1 MIEQV
6 FRDEWGRVLASLIG
20 YFGDFD
26 LAEDAAAEAFAIAA
40 QRWPSDGVPDSPAA
54 WLITTARRRAIDR
67 LRRDRVLAAKLRLLA
82 ADPPAGEDTGD
93 ATAIPD
99 ERLELIFMCCHPAL
113 AVEAQVALTLRAVG
127 GLSTE
132 EIGRAFLLPP
142 ETMKRRLTRA
152 KSKIKVA
159 GIPFGVPSGPRLPER
174 LGAILAVLYLI
185 FNEGYGDPDRPGLA
199 AEAIRLGRVLAVLL
213 PAQPEVLG
221 LLALMLLHDSRR
233 EARFAGNKPG
243 QDLVLLP
250 DQDRSRWDWRQI
262 AEGRA
267 LLDRAL
273 TQAAGVRAADVQ
285 AVGLQSESGSGTGP
299 YVIQAAIASL
309 QAQERLDWP
318 QISMLYARLAE
329 LTGSP
334 VVRLNR
340 AVAVAEADGPA
351 AALAIVDQLDLP
363 TYQYWHSTRAELLRR
378 LGRPDEARAA
388 YRRALALA
396 RTAPERRF
404 LERRIAES

>member
-1 MIEQV
+1 
-6 FRDEWGRVLASLIG
+6 VLAALIG
-20 YFGDFD
+20 LLGDFE
-26 LAEDAAAEAFAIAA
+26 LAEEAAQEAFAIAA
-40 QRWPSDGVPDSPAA
+40 ERWRDEVPANPVG
-54 WLITTARRRAIDR
+54 WLIATARNRAIDR
-67 LRRDRVLAAKLRLLA
+67 VRRERTLAAKTQLLELPEA
-82 ADPPAGEDTGD
+82 TVDELEDTV
-93 ATAIPD
+93 IED

-127 GLSTE
+127 GLATE
-132 EIGRAFLLPP
+132 EIARAFLVPP

-174 LGAILAVLYLI
+174 LGAVLAVVYLI
-185 FNEGYGDPDRPGLA
+185 FNEGYGDPGRPGLS
-199 AEAIRLGRVLAVLL
+199 AEAIRLGRVLAALL
-213 PAQPEVLG
+213 PAQSEVLG

-233 EARFAGNKPG
+233 DSRFDG

-262 AEGRA
+262 AEARA

-273 TQAAGVRAADVQ
+273 GGALGT
-285 AVGLQSESGSGTGP
+285 SGS

-309 QAQERLDWP
+309 QAEERLDWP
-318 QISMLYARLAE
+318 QIAMLYAALAE
-329 LTGSP
+329 RTGSP

-340 AVAVAEADGPA
+340 AVAVAEAEGPA
-351 AALAIVDQLDLP
+351 AALAIVDELDLP
-363 TYQYWHSTRAELLRR
+363 DYQYWHSTRAELLRR
-378 LGRPDEARAA
+378 LGRRDEARAA
-388 YRRALALA
+388 YQRALDLA
-396 RTAPERRF
+396 RTAPERRY

>member
-1 MIEQV
+1 LTASGEAAPIEQV

-40 QRWPSDGVPDSPAA
+40 QRWPSGGVPDNPAA
-54 WLITTARRRAIDR
+54 WLVTTARRRAIDR

-82 ADPPAGEDTGD
+82 ASAEGTGD
-93 ATAIPD
+93 DAGDSMDTTAIPD

-113 AVEAQVALTLRAVG
+113 ALEAQVALTLRAVA

-132 EIGRAFLLPP
+132 EIARAFLVPP

-159 GIPFGVPSGPRLPER
+159 GIPFSVPPGPQLRER
-174 LGAILAVLYLI
+174 LGAVLAVVYLI

-199 AEAIRLGRVLAVLL
+199 AEAIRLGRILALLL
-213 PAQPEVLG
+213 PAQPDALG

-233 EARFAGNKPG
+233 DTRFHG

-262 AEGRA
+262 AEGRT

-273 TQAAGVRAADVQ
+273 DEAPGEA
-285 AVGLQSESGSGTGP
+285 GP

-309 QAQERLDWP
+309 QAEEQLDWP
-318 QISMLYARLAE
+318 QIAVLYAKLADR
-329 LTGSP
+329 TGSP

-351 AALAIVDQLDLP
+351 AALAIVDQLNLP
-363 TYQYWHSTRAELLRR
+363 DYQYWHSTRAELLRR
-378 LGRPDEARAA
+378 LGRRDEARAE
-388 YRRALALA
+388 YRRALDLA